1 MNRMLLA
8 PAMAWLL
15 LTAGCSHDPVYPS
28 IGSLYVSTD
37 PTGAEI
43 LIDGRSQSR
52 FSPAKIDGITVGWH
66 EVTLRYYRCREWRQR
81 VEIKPGQTRNLI
93 IKLAGISPSTIQTL
107 SLPYFGVDMA
117 YEAGARR
124 IYIANK
130 SSPNLVELVLGDSTI
145 TGINQLPV
153 GSWQYLVAASSRS
166 DRIYAKING
175 DSLAVLELSSGSLL
189 KKIPPGRPLGVK
201 ALAFSDDGQLVYVS
215 NSTDSSI
222 SCYQAGSDSL
232 IGTISLTGSPGE
244 VRVHPVSGDLY
255 VLFDLERRLARLSAI
270 NGAVLA
276 SGTTGNDPWHL
287 FWGPANQTIG
297 VCNASDK
304 TLTVM
309 DVAGLGG
316 AVSPVFSLCHQVAD
330 AAYSSAGTYLW
341 VVMAYLGGDP
351 PPPPSNLALIYIP
364 TWQFVGYFP
373 LGLVSVRMAQSPDG
387 RFIYVLN
394 SLSKNVTVLRTDLQ
408 E

>member
-1 MNRMLLA
+1 MKIMLFA
-8 PAMAWLL
+8 MVMAWLFL
-15 LTAGCSHDPVYPS
+15 MAGCSHDPVYPS

-37 PTGAEI
+37 PTGVEI
-43 LIDGRSQSR
+43 LIDGQSQSR
-52 FSPAKIDGITVGWH
+52 LSPAKIDGIAVGWH
-66 EVTLRYYRCREWRQR
+66 EVTLRYYRCKEWRQR
-81 VEIKPGQTRNLI
+81 VEIKPGQTRNLMV
-93 IKLAGISPSTIQTL
+93 KLSSISPSTVQTL
-107 SLPYFGVDMA
+107 SLPYYGVDMA
-117 YEAGARR
+117 YDAEVRR

-153 GSWQYLVAASSRS
+153 GSWQHLVAASSRS

-189 KKIPPGRPLGVK
+189 RKIPPARPLGIK
-201 ALAFSDDGQLVYVS
+201 ALAFSGDGQLVYVS

-232 IGTISLTGSPGE
+232 IRTISLPSSPGE
-244 VRVHPVSGDLY
+244 IRVHPATGDLY
-255 VLFDLERRLARLSAI
+255 LLFDLERRLARLSAL
-270 NGAVLA
+270 NGTELA
-276 SGTTGNDPWHL
+276 SGITGRDPWHL

-297 VCNASDK
+297 VCNSSDK

-330 AAYSSAGTYLW
+330 AAYSSTGTYLW

-364 TWQFVGYFP
+364 TWQFVGYYP
-373 LGLVSVRMAQSPDG
+373 LGLVSARLAQSPDG

-394 SLSKNVTVLRTDLQ
+394 SLSKNMTVLRTDLQ

>member
-1 MNRMLLA
+1 MIRELLV
-8 PAMAWLL
+8 PIIAWLL
-15 LTAGCSHDPVYPS
+15 LMSGCSHDPVYPS

-37 PTGAEI
+37 PTGADI
-43 LIDGRSQSR
+43 LIDGQSQSR
-52 FSPAKIDGITVGWH
+52 LSPAKIDGITVGWH

-93 IKLAGISPSTIQTL
+93 VKLAGISPSTIQTL

-130 SSPNLVELVLGDSTI
+130 SSSNLVELVLGDSTI

-189 KKIPPGRPLGVK
+189 KKIPPGRPLGIK
-201 ALAFSDDGQLVYVS
+201 ALAFSDDGQQVYVS

-222 SCYQAGSDSL
+222 SCYRAGPDSL
-232 IGTISLTGSPGE
+232 IGTITLAGSPGE
-244 VRVHPVSGDLY
+244 IRVHPVTGDLY
-255 VLFDLERRLARLSAI
+255 ILFDLERRLARVSAL

-276 SGTTGNDPWHL
+276 SGATGNDPWHL
-287 FWGPANQTIG
+287 FWGPASQTIG
-297 VCNASDK
+297 VCNSSDK

-330 AAYSSAGTYLW
+330 AAYSSTGTYLW

-387 RFIYVLN
+387 RFLYVLN